1 MGLGWL
7 PNTKATQF
15 IEVITMNNEKKKPTL
30 KRDEV
35 VKLVLDRLNEQGV
48 EDITT
53 LATFKRLNLKGL
65 LHILEVTK

>member
-1 MGLGWL
+1 M
-7 PNTKATQF
+7 TK
-15 IEVITMNNEKKKPTL
+15 ENKKPIL

-35 VKLVLDRLNEQGV
+35 VKLVLDRLAEQGI

-65 LHILEVTK
+65 LHFLEVTQ